1 MSDQTKIAISTT
13 DAPAAIGPY
22 SQAVQVGDLLFASGQ
37 VGLDPATGQIVDG
50 GIVEQTKRV
59 FENIK
64 AVLGAAGADLS
75 QVVKTTVFLK
85 NMSDFAAMNEIYA
98 TYLAPSGVVPPAR
111 STVAVAGL
119 PKDALV
125 EVEVVVKGTVGA

>member
-1 MSDQTKIAISTT
+1 MSDQTKTTISTT

-22 SQAVQVGDLLFASGQ
+22 SQAVRVGDMLFASGQ
-37 VGLDPATGQIVDG
+37 VGLDPATGQIVEG

-64 AVLGAAGADLS
+64 AVLAAAGADLT
-75 QVVKTTVFLK
+75 QVAKTTVFLK

-98 TYLAPSGVVPPAR
+98 TYLAPSGIVPPAR

-125 EVEVVVKGTVGA
+125 EVEVIVKGVGGA

>member
-1 MSDQTKIAISTT
+1 MSDQTKTTISTT

-22 SQAVQVGDLLFASGQ
+22 SQAVRVGDMLFASGQ
-37 VGLDPATGQIVDG
+37 VGLDPATGQIVEG

-64 AVLGAAGADLS
+64 AVLAAAGADLT
-75 QVVKTTVFLK
+75 QVAKTTVFLK

-125 EVEVVVKGTVGA
+125 EVEVIVKGVGGA